1 MVTLKDIPLHDGA
14 AFFRALATL
23 HRETADHLE
32 AIGYPDLALVE
43 RGLAADFEE
52 RAERLTTAT

>member
-1 MVTLKDIPLHDGA
+1 MVTLKDIPIADGA

-23 HRETADHLE
+23 HRETADHLD
-32 AIGYPDLALVE
+32 AHGLPDLALVE

>member
-1 MVTLKDIPLHDGA
+1 MVTLKDIPITDGA
-14 AFFRALATL
+14 AFFQALATL
-23 HRETADHLE
+23 HRETADHLD
-32 AIGYPDLALVE
+32 AHGLPDLALVE